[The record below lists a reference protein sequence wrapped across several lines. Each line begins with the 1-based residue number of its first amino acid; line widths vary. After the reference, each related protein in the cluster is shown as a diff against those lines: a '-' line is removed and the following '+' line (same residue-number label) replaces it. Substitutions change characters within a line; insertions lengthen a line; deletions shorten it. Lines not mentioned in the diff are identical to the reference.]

1 MRTLD
6 FTLSLIDKLT
16 RPLKQAQASVKGF
29 AETSQAAFGKIA
41 VGGAALFGVV
51 QGIRGSLGPAHEFA
65 TALNE
70 ASGNGVS
77 DNALKKMSGDALKFS
92 MQYGRSAVEVIK
104 SSADIQS
111 AIGTISDSE
120 LPRFTLATNTLAA
133 AMKTTGSEAAAYMGQ
148 MYNQFDSYADRIG
161 KVKFAEEI
169 AGKTAYMKQA
179 FGADIQTIADLMQ
192 GAKGVG
198 SNYGVGMDEQLAVLG
213 QLKKT
218 LGTEASGSY
227 ETYMKAAAD
236 GAKTLGLSFVDASG
250 QMLTMPQMLEK
261 LQGRYGKTIEGNLQ
275 AQAELD
281 KAFGDGS
288 NVIKQLYGNVDL
300 LKRNIGELGSNDGMK
315 RAGEMAKKM
324 ADPWERL
331 MAIWTGMRT
340 ILGLTLLP
348 VLYPIMDRVSAIGE
362 RFARWMQLFPNIAR
376 VIGYAM
382 LALLSF
388 AAAGAV
394 ANIVVGISMFLW
406 QGLKALWWALC
417 AVTKIHTVAIWL
429 YNTAMI
435 AANATMRVMRGVLL
449 AVRIAAISAGIS
461 FSFLTWPVLLVIAA
475 IAALAVGIYY
485 LIQYWDEIKAAIAN
499 TTAFQWLAEVVTSV
513 GETFSQVWRWIAEGW
528 HGLVASISGAS
539 LLDGLS
545 AMADSIG
552 NVFSGLWD
560 WLKSTF
566 AETYN
571 WIIEKLNYIP
581 GVSIEAKAIGAMPVA
596 APAYQTVLADN
607 NNPMASANNLMTGGQ
622 IKGIGSGGINKEINS
637 NSKTTT
643 DNRKHFENVYITQQK
658 GMTPEQLAE
667 WQELN

>member
-1 MRTLD
+1 
-6 FTLSLIDKLT
+6 
-16 RPLKQAQASVKGF
+16 
-29 AETSQAAFGKIA
+29 
-41 VGGAALFGVV
+41 
-51 QGIRGSLGPAHEFA
+51 
-65 TALNE
+65 
-70 ASGNGVS
+70 
-77 DNALKKMSGDALKFS
+77 
-92 MQYGRSAVEVIK
+92 
-104 SSADIQS
+104 
-111 AIGTISDSE
+111 
-120 LPRFTLATNTLAA
+120 
-133 AMKTTGSEAAAYMGQ
+133 
-148 MYNQFDSYADRIG
+148 
-161 KVKFAEEI
+161 
-169 AGKTAYMKQA
+169 
-179 FGADIQTIADLMQ
+179 
-192 GAKGVG
+192 
-198 SNYGVGMDEQLAVLG
+198 
-213 QLKKT
+213 
-218 LGTEASGSY
+218 ASGSY

-261 LQGRYGKTIEGNLQ
+261 LQGLYGKTIEGNLQ

-394 ANIVVGISMFLW
+394 ANIVVGISLFLW

-622 IKGIGSGGINKEINS
+622 IK
-637 NSKTTT
+637 
-643 DNRKHFENVYITQQK
+643 
-658 GMTPEQLAE
+658 
-667 WQELN
+667 